1 MYICSVTE
9 GMNHDSKRPNELRTS
24 SKIFNEKFLMFMKN
38 INLYIAVV
46 QILLNII
53 FIAPV
58 NVKIIYTTGGPMGY
72 GLVLLPFTILLF
84 ILSVIAFAYAVI
96 TLKKIEKT
104 KMSLLLNGITLISMS
119 LFIKIIIL
127 ESQPSLMEAIK
138 SVWS

>member
-1 MYICSVTE
+1 
-9 GMNHDSKRPNELRTS
+9 
-24 SKIFNEKFLMFMKN
+24 MFMKN